1 MAAPKLLGAFS
12 IGWRLAFCLHNKGR
26 VRKVKVMRTYLTAAA
41 LALAVYPAIAQTQGS
56 GGWRKFG
63 DGDGAVASA
72 PATATPDES
81 QSAQRPQEFERREQA
96 PPPQYQQ
103 PQHIAIPSRVTIPA
117 GTWLT
122 VRVDQPVSSDH
133 NHAGDAFTATLTSP
147 VVANGI
153 VVARRGQTL
162 AGRVTETAK
171 AGFVKGTS
179 RLGVELIDLS
189 IVDGQRVPI
198 KTTLMKYEGGRSIGR
213 DATAIGATTGIG
225 AAIGGAAAGG
235 FGAGL
240 GAIAGAGASVIGVL
254 STRGRSTEIY
264 PETAITFQLS
274 EPVDISTERGMQA
287 FQPIRQQDYE
297 TRQLQSRPQVHV
309 VAPPS
314 YFGNGYGYGGYGYPY
329 YSPYRAYGPSFYF
342 RSGGGYYGGH
352 HRR

>member
-1 MAAPKLLGAFS
+1 
-12 IGWRLAFCLHNKGR
+12 
-26 VRKVKVMRTYLTAAA
+26 MRTYITAAT
-41 LALAVYPAIAQTQGS
+41 LALAVYPALAQSQAPVGE

-63 DGDGAVASA
+63 DGDGAVSSA
-72 PATATPDES
+72 PAAAPADEQ
-81 QSAQRPQEFERREQA
+81 QSAQRPPQFERREQA

-103 PQHIAIPSRVTIPA
+103 PQPMQIPSRVTIPA

-133 NHAGDAFTATLTSP
+133 NRPGDAFTATLSSP

-171 AGFVKGTS
+171 AGFLKGTS

-198 KTTLMKYEGGRSIGR
+198 KTTLMKYEGGKSIGR
-213 DATAIGATTGIG
+213 DATAIGTTTGIG

-235 FGAGL
+235 FGAGM

-254 STRGRSTEIY
+254 STRGRATEIF
-264 PETAITFQLS
+264 PETAITFQLT
-274 EPVDISTERGMQA
+274 EPVEISTERGGQA
-287 FQPIRQQDYE
+287 FQPIRQQDYDA
-297 TRQLQSRPQVHV
+297 RQLQSRPPVRQ
-309 VAPPS
+309 VAPPA
-314 YFGNGYGYGGYGYPY
+314 YFGYGYGYPY
-329 YSPYRAYGPSFYF
+329 YYSPYRTYGPSFYF
-342 RSGGGYYGGH
+342 SGPRYYGGH
-352 HRR
+352 FRR

>member
-1 MAAPKLLGAFS
+1 
-12 IGWRLAFCLHNKGR
+12 
-26 VRKVKVMRTYLTAAA
+26 MRTYLAAA
-41 LALAVYPAIAQTQGS
+41 TLALAVCPAFAQSQAPVGE

-63 DGDGAVASA
+63 DGEGAVSTA
-72 PATATPDES
+72 PAAAPADEP
-81 QSAQRPQEFERREQA
+81 QFAQRPPQFERREQA

-103 PQHIAIPSRVTIPA
+103 PFQIPSRVTIPA

-122 VRVDQPVSSDH
+122 VRVEQPVSSDH
-133 NHAGDAFTATLTSP
+133 NRPGDAFTATLTAP

-198 KTTLMKYEGGRSIGR
+198 RTTLMKYEGGKSVGR
-213 DATAIGATTGIG
+213 DAAAIGTTTGIG

-235 FGAGL
+235 FGAGM

-264 PETAITFQLS
+264 PETAITFQLT
-274 EPVDISTERGMQA
+274 EPVDISTERGTQA

-297 TRQLQSRPQVHV
+297 SRQLQSRPQVR
-309 VAPPS
+309 AAGPPAA
-314 YFGNGYGYGGYGYPY
+314 YYGNGYGYSYPYY
-329 YSPYRAYGPSFYF
+329 YSPYRYYGPSFYGPSLYF
-342 RSGGGYYGGH
+342 GYGGGYRGGH
-352 HRR
+352 FRR

>member
-1 MAAPKLLGAFS
+1 
-12 IGWRLAFCLHNKGR
+12 
-26 VRKVKVMRTYLTAAA
+26 MRTYLIAAT
-41 LALAVYPAIAQTQGS
+41 LALAVYPALAQAQAS

-63 DGDGAVASA
+63 DGDGAGGA
-72 PATATPDES
+72 PVPEAADEQ
-81 QSAQRPQEFERREQA
+81 QSAQRSPQFERREQA
-96 PPPQYQQ
+96 PPQQYQQ
-103 PQHIAIPSRVTIPA
+103 PQPFQIPSRVTIPA

-133 NHAGDAFTATLTSP
+133 NRPGDAFTATLTAP
-147 VVANGI
+147 IVANGI

-198 KTTLMKYEGGRSIGR
+198 KTTLMKYEGGKSIGR
-213 DATAIGATTGIG
+213 DATAIGTTTGIG
-225 AAIGGAAAGG
+225 AAIGGAAVGG
-235 FGAGL
+235 FGAGM

-264 PETAITFQLS
+264 PETAITFQLT
-274 EPVDISTERGMQA
+274 EPVDISTERGGQA
-287 FQPIRQQDYE
+287 FQPIRQQDFE
-297 TRQLQSRPQVHV
+297 SRQLQQRQQVHV
-309 VAPPS
+309 AAPPA
-314 YFGNGYGYGGYGYPY
+314 YFGYGYGYGYPYY

-342 RSGGGYYGGH
+342 RSGPSYYGGSRF
-352 HRR
+352 RR

>member
-1 MAAPKLLGAFS
+1 
-12 IGWRLAFCLHNKGR
+12 
-26 VRKVKVMRTYLTAAA
+26 MRTYKVAVT
-41 LALAVYPAIAQTQGS
+41 LALAIYPAFAQSQAPVGE

-63 DGDGAVASA
+63 DGDGAVSSA
-72 PATATPDES
+72 PASAQADEQ
-81 QSAQRPQEFERREQA
+81 QSAQRPPQFERREQA
-96 PPPQYQQ
+96 PPPQNQQ
-103 PQHIAIPSRVTIPA
+103 QHPMQIPSRVTIPA

-133 NHAGDAFTATLTSP
+133 NRPGDSFTATLTSP

-179 RLGVELIDLS
+179 KLGVELIDLS

-198 KTTLMKYEGGRSIGR
+198 KTTLMKYEGGKSIGR
-213 DATAIGATTGIG
+213 DAAAIGTTTGIG

-235 FGAGL
+235 FGAGM

-264 PETAITFQLS
+264 PETAITFQLTD
-274 EPVDISTERGMQA
+274 PVEISTERGGQA

-297 TRQLQSRPQVHV
+297 TRQLQSRAPVRQT
-309 VAPPS
+309 APPA
-314 YFGNGYGYGGYGYPY
+314 YFGYGYGYPY
-329 YSPYRAYGPSFYF
+329 YYSPYRTYGPSFYF
-342 RSGGGYYGGH
+342 SGGSRYYGGRF
-352 HRR
+352 RR